1 MIAGQPWMDWRC
13 ICNWWDMQISRNGFT
28 MDEHTT
34 TTLRLFFAFAP
45 MVQFWLPSS
54 TYLDLYMTV
63 RLLSTA
69 IFTIR
74 WREYF
79 CQLGQSAALTLHLA
93 MCQENSSISRVRI
106 IWVLRHPHVNWE
118 NLVFKKKRGNVSSS
132 DSRVGNAHDTNVV
145 PSLKDRFVYEE
156 RGRGEQ
162 RIYLK
167 MLVLI
172 YNMCARMVGINQI
185 RNTYMKYP
193 MRDADEDIVFWLLFD
208 YCFTTDI
215 PLN

>member
-54 TYLDLYMTV
+54 TYPDLYMTV

-106 IWVLRHPHVNWE
+106 IWVLRHPHANWG
-118 NLVFKKKRGNVSSS
+118 NLVFKKKEATSARQTAEWGMRMIQTLFPCWRIVCVWGE
-132 DSRVGNAHDTNVV
+132 R
-145 PSLKDRFVYEE
+145 E
-156 RGRGEQ
+156 RGAEN
-162 RIYLK
+162 IPK
-167 MLVLI
+167 D
-172 YNMCARMVGINQI
+172 VGI
-185 RNTYMKYP
+185 
-193 MRDADEDIVFWLLFD
+193 DL
-208 YCFTTDI
+208 
-215 PLN
+215 